1 MKFSEMDEE
10 ANRLVVVNSELR
22 VRIEEMEK
30 VAKDM
35 KALLVQKLAAK

>member
-10 ANRLVVVNSELR
+10 ANRLVIVNSELR

>member
-1 MKFSEMDEE
+1 MDEE